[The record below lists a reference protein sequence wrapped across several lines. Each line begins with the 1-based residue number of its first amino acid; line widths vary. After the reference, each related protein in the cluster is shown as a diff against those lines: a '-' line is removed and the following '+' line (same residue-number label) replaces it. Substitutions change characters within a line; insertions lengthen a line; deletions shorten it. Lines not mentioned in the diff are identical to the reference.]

1 MYGSVLIGLGLVL
14 MSGSFLLTGVLVAIG
29 RLVSKDISK
38 PVVAVLKYVF
48 GLGGTIV
55 VFGVVLWL
63 GEFGYRLIY
72 P

>member
-1 MYGSVLIGLGLVL
+1 MYGNVLLGLGLVL
-14 MSGSFLLTGVLVAIG
+14 MSGSFLLTGLLVAIG
-29 RLVSKDISK
+29 WLFGKDVAK

-48 GLGGTIV
+48 GLGGTVV

>member
-1 MYGSVLIGLGLVL
+1 MYGSVLIGLGLVM

-29 RLVSKDISK
+29 WLVSKDISK